1 MHEVQDVSQRAHGL
15 RHGRDRA
22 DLRGVSPLM
31 RSSPGSISSLSA
43 NTVSYDNGA
52 GTDIEGDYVH
62 LQICNACNEVCLP
75 ARLCTSTTILTCSTL
90 QPIIGVRYQC
100 LNCPSKP
107 SSFNLVCDFLTLLV
121 RRLSLLI

>member
-75 ARLCTSTTILTCSTL
+75 ARLLYEYNNFDMLYSPAYYRRQVPMSQLPLQTL
-90 QPIIGVRYQC
+90 IIQLGM
-100 LNCPSKP
+100 
-107 SSFNLVCDFLTLLV
+107 
-121 RRLSLLI
+121 